1 MNERGVSFRTGP
13 VLLLV
18 FALLTAGGCA
28 AGLDQPIPGRED
40 DFRSSPR
47 GGADT
52 SDTSG
57 LDLTPLDPRE
67 EGALD
72 GMIAVTAEANRA
84 VVFVNPETGR
94 TFAYTNV
101 GWAPRA
107 IVASPDGRFLF
118 VANTEGDRYGFGSLS
133 VIATDD
139 RREID
144 RIDLSPYGG
153 LRGLAMTR
161 SGTFLYI
168 ASEVRNSVI
177 EFNLLSRNIDRV
189 FRLPSGTPSQLALN
203 GTETRLFVTDP
214 LQGVVHAIDLT
225 GGAIEETRVG
235 GGAEGIAVTPDGLT
249 VWVAN
254 RADGTI
260 SLLDAYTLMN
270 VGTMVAGRYPVAIA
284 FTRDGQS
291 ALVVLAGESAVA
303 VFGATSRARM
313 QSIPVAGYPA
323 AIAIEPDDSHAYVT
337 STRDHLL
344 SVINLSNMMVEGS
357 VPVGRVPMGIAWVQ
371 LR

>member
-1 MNERGVSFRTGP
+1 MTNRRVSFRVSLLLA
-13 VLLLV
+13 VLLG
-18 FALLTAGGCA
+18 AGGCA
-28 AGLDQPIPGRED
+28 AGLDHPIQGTED
-40 DFRSSPR
+40 DMQSSPP
-47 GGADT
+47 GE

-57 LDLTPLDPRE
+57 IDLTPLDPRE
-67 EGALD
+67 AGALD

-94 TFAYTNV
+94 TFAYAGV

-133 VIATDD
+133 VISTGD
-139 RREID
+139 RREVD

-168 ASEVRNSVI
+168 ASEVRQSVL

-214 LQGVVHAIDLT
+214 QQGVVHAIDLA
-225 GGAIEETRVG
+225 GGGIEETRVG
-235 GGAEGIAVTPDGLT
+235 GGAEGIAVSPDGLT

-260 SLLDAYTLMN
+260 SLLDAYTLMSQ
-270 VGTMVAGRYPVAIA
+270 GTMVAGRYPVAIA

-303 VFGATSRARM
+303 VFGGTTRARM

-337 STRDHLL
+337 STRDDLL
-344 SVINLSNMMVEGS
+344 SVINLSTMQVEGS